1 MKQWREHLRVV
12 VARSFA
18 PEARIV
24 EVEREGD
31 LALLISWRLGTDP
44 KRPSKRS
51 KTIRVAIEA
60 EALDDY
66 AAASPGQRQL
76 ADARLARHLQD
87 QLLRFDPEHH
97 TPLGQEPPLVRWS
110 IGTVPLLG

>member
-1 MKQWREHLRVV
+1 MKQWREHLWAV
-12 VARSFA
+12 VARSFS

-31 LALLISWRLGTDP
+31 LALLISWRLGTDL

-51 KTIRVAIEA
+51 KTIRVSIEEEAIE
-60 EALDDY
+60 DY
-66 AAASPGQRQL
+66 AAAPSGQRQL

-87 QLLRFDPEHH
+87 QLKRFDPEHH

-110 IGTVPLLG
+110 IGTVALLG